1 MPFIKFDPDTCTKTH
16 WEVKRLR
23 KRSTEKKYFSA
34 LLFPL
39 LPSKMMKKIKIKKK
53 VELVNVTMICESV
66 WKEIFFSLHSVDA
79 EGWEWKILNFTYIY
93 SQTHTSN
100 LINYK
105 ICVFLLSF
113 RFPRFACASCILLLC
128 WTEWWNFWFGRVERW
143 VGGWCIFRVLM
154 GAVM

>member
-39 LPSKMMKKIKIKKK
+39 LPSKMMKKNKSWTCKRHDDMWIGLKG
-53 VELVNVTMICESV
+53 N
-66 WKEIFFSLHSVDA
+66 FFLFFLSFLVDA

-105 ICVFLLSF
+105 ICVFFFFSQIPSLRMCF
-113 RFPRFACASCILLLC
+113 ISCYCVELNDGMFMEGL
-128 WTEWWNFWFGRVERW
+128 RVE
-143 VGGWCIFRVLM
+143 CLM
-154 GAVM
+154 AHF